1 MALADCARCSGKW
14 CNPDVPV
21 DETPDLCPRRLAP
34 GPLAEADRIRSEDPA
49 VKRLDEVAAS
59 VETDGYRIWPRVQE
73 LIEFSNRLNMRRIGI
88 GFCVGLRKE
97 TQSLVEILESHGFEV
112 ATVAC
117 TVNRGCNPVGQAQ
130 VLNAMGV
137 DLYVVMGL
145 CLGHD
150 ALFTQFAEGPVTTL
164 VVKDRVTC
172 HSPVGPLLSRYW
184 LKTLVKVSLPRNNH
198 TLHDPRAGAPAE

>member
-59 VETDGYRIWPRVQE
+59 VESDGYRIWPRVQE

-112 ATVAC
+112 ATDQAWQYAIAWDIGL
-117 TVNRGCNPVGQAQ
+117 TVNGDFDGNGC
-130 VLNAMGV
+130 V
-137 DLYVVMGL
+137 DGADYTIWADHYTGGGIVPEPAGL
-145 CLGHD
+145 ALIALGS
-150 ALFTQFAEGPVTTL
+150 AG
-164 VVKDRVTC
+164 
-172 HSPVGPLLSRYW
+172 LLR
-184 LKTLVKVSLPRNNH
+184 TRRRP
-198 TLHDPRAGAPAE
+198 